1 MYPYIRHLKTI
12 FFLPRL
18 SKQTGRRGKKEL
30 KRKEKKRK
38 VAARGHELW
47 GAVGGGPRP
56 AQRTTDGGEAR
67 APAAHVD
74 PDAPRDVAPRG
85 RNMTRGPPLPPPPPN
100 GARVGTPPHTPREYV
115 RDDAARG
122 CSTASVL
129 SPARAP
135 GGLVG
140 WLGVEAIEAGGVVR
154 SSPDSFPSGRRA
166 APPRLLPHAPP
177 TCARLRSAHP
187 FECTRTG
194 TWADKWWPFLDGWC

>member
-1 MYPYIRHLKTI
+1 M
-12 FFLPRL
+12 
-18 SKQTGRRGKKEL
+18 
-30 KRKEKKRK
+30 
-38 VAARGHELW
+38 AARGHELW

-135 GGLVG
+135 GSLVG
-140 WLGVEAIEAGGVVR
+140 WLGEEAIEAGGVVC

-166 APPRLLPHAPP
+166 APRRLASYRTHPQLAPAYAQRTRLSVP
-177 TCARLRSAHP
+177 GREPGRINGGLFWMDGAERARFNESSIRACWSILYSADQVP
-187 FECTRTG
+187 LANVF
-194 TWADKWWPFLDGWC
+194 DK